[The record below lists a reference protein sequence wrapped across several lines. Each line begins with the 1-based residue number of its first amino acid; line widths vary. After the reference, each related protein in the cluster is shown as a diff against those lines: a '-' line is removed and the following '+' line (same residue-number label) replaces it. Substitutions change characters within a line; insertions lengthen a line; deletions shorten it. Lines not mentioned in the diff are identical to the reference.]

1 MENQLS
7 DPVSASAA
15 TRLHVAAAPGTLPP
29 EPVLS
34 VIMPVYNERTTI
46 RDIVQYVLASPW
58 VGQLIIVDDCSQDG
72 TAELLRSEIAS
83 MDSRISVLF
92 HEVNK
97 GKGEAIKTA
106 RALLQC
112 PYCIIQDADL
122 EYDPAEY
129 GRLVEPLR
137 NGLAD
142 VVYGSRFRGDVRRVL
157 FFWHTV
163 GNKFLT
169 LLSNVCTN
177 LNLTD
182 METCYKAFRTEIFTS
197 LPLRSRRFGIEP
209 EITAKIARRGLR
221 IYEVPISYH
230 GRTYA
235 EGKKIS
241 WKDGLN
247 AIYVILRERLL
258 GRRDLSHG
266 HRTLESIAPLQRYH
280 RFLWDTVA
288 DHAGQKV
295 IEIGSGIGNISQ
307 FLADREHVWLTDVED
322 DYLRGLRARSEG
334 RPNTEVHRLDLTKPL
349 AGQEADTLRGVA
361 DTAVAFNVIEHIED
375 EVRAFEIIGETLQ
388 PDGRLLIVVPA
399 GPALY
404 GALDKELGHCRR
416 YRRAELEERLQQAGY
431 EVESTSWANAIGAF
445 GWWLNGRILRR
456 RHVPGFQAKIN
467 NLLVPLLRL
476 ERALGVPFGL
486 SLVVVARRIASP
498 ENHG

>member
-1 MENQLS
+1 MEKQRL
-7 DPVSASAA
+7 DLVSASAVPRA
-15 TRLHVAAAPGTLPP
+15 SLDASPGTPPP

-46 RDIVQYVLASPW
+46 RSIVERVLASPW
-58 VGQLIIVDDCSQDG
+58 VGQLVIVDDGSQDG
-72 TAELLRSEIAS
+72 TADLLRDEIAA
-83 MDSRISVLF
+83 MDTRISVLF

-97 GKGEAIKTA
+97 GKGEAIKTS
-106 RALLQC
+106 RSLLQC

-122 EYDPAEY
+122 EYDPGEY

-137 NGLAD
+137 NGHAD

-157 FFWHTV
+157 FFWHAV

-169 LLSNVCTN
+169 LLSNACTN
-177 LNLTD
+177 LNLSD
-182 METCYKAFRTEIFTS
+182 METCYKAFRTEVFTS

-221 IYEVPISYH
+221 LYEVPISYY
-230 GRTYA
+230 GRTYS
-235 EGKKIS
+235 EGKKIN
-241 WKDGLN
+241 WKDGVN
-247 AIYVILRERLL
+247 AVYVILRERLL
-258 GRRDLSHG
+258 GRRDLSYG

-288 DHAGQKV
+288 AHAGQQV
-295 IEIGSGIGNISQ
+295 IEIGAGSGNISQ
-307 FLADREHVWLTDVED
+307 FLTDRERVWLTDVD
-322 DYLRGLRARSEG
+322 DEYLRALRARSEG
-334 RPNTEVHRLDLTKPL
+334 RPNTEVYRLDLTKPL
-349 AGQEADTLRGVA
+349 AGQEADALREVA

-375 EVRAFEIIGETLQ
+375 DVRAFEIIGETLQ
-388 PDGRLLIVVPA
+388 PGGRLLIVVPA

-404 GALDKELGHCRR
+404 GALDEELEHCRR

-431 EVESTSWANAIGAF
+431 QVESTSWANAIGAV
-445 GWWLNGRILRR
+445 GWWLNSRILRR
-456 RHVPGFQAKIN
+456 RHIPGFQAKLN

-486 SLVVVARRIASP
+486 SLVVVARRIARL
-498 ENHG
+498 ENHE